1 MIKGEEACLDA
12 ETREFLEKEA
22 LKELMKNWKKK
33 DIIWEFVILNWDDEQ
48 LIILNWDDEQ
58 LHDFVFPQPD
68 TNDSY

>member
-12 ETREFLEKEA
+12 KTREFLEKEA

-48 LIILNWDDEQ
+48 L
-58 LHDFVFPQPD
+58 HDFVFPQPD

>member
-22 LKELMKNWKKK
+22 LKELMKNCKKK
-33 DIIWEFVILNWDDEQ
+33 AIIWEFV
-48 LIILNWDDEQ
+48 ILNWDDEQ

>member
-48 LIILNWDDEQ
+48 L
-58 LHDFVFPQPD
+58 HDFVFPQPD

>member
-33 DIIWEFVILNWDDEQ
+33 DIIWEFVILNWDYD
-48 LIILNWDDEQ
+48 Q

>member
-22 LKELMKNWKKK
+22 LKELMNNWKKK
-33 DIIWEFVILNWDDEQ
+33 DIIWEVV
-48 LIILNWDDEQ
+48 ILNWDDEQ